1 MYELVGVPE
10 AARELKLNPSRVRSL
25 IADGSLRA
33 DKIAGRWLVHSESV
47 AARQREPM
55 PPGRPMAARNA
66 WAVLLAAS
74 GEPFPEGMDPAVRW
88 RLRQALAHRGLVGVR
103 GRLGR
108 RADVERFW
116 ALPGELRAMHQSKD
130 IVLTGS
136 NAAGVLELPLAAPDA
151 IDAYIRASRLDELV
165 DEYGLDDVDKVG
177 EDNVMLRIVPDEAWM
192 LDERR
197 TAPIA
202 AVALDLSFYPDS
214 RSARVGHDLLKR
226 ADKEARRA

>member
-1 MYELVGVPE
+1 MHELVSVPD
-10 AARELKLNPSRVRSL
+10 AARELQLNPSRVRSL
-25 IADGSLRA
+25 IVDGSLRA
-33 DKIAGRWLVHSESV
+33 DKIAGRWLVHAESV

-55 PPGRPMAARNA
+55 PPGRPMVARNA
-66 WAVLLAAS
+66 WAMLLAAS
-74 GEPFPEGMDPAVRW
+74 GEPFPKGMDPAVRW
-88 RLRQALAHRGLVGVR
+88 RLRQALAHQGLVAVR

-108 RADVERFW
+108 RAEVERFW
-116 ALPGELRAMHQSKD
+116 ALPGELRALHKSKD
-130 IVLTGS
+130 IILTGS
-136 NAAGVLELPLAAPDA
+136 SAAGVLELPLVAPDA

-165 DEYGLDDVDKVG
+165 NEHGLDGVDTVG
-177 EDNVMLRIVPDEAWM
+177 QDNVVLRIVPDEAWM

-226 ADKEARRA
+226 ADREARRA

>member
-1 MYELVGVPE
+1 MRELVSVPE

-25 IADGSLRA
+25 IIDGSLRA

-66 WAVLLAAS
+66 WAMLLTAS
-74 GEPFPEGMDPAVRW
+74 GEPLPEGMDPAVRW
-88 RLRQALAHRGLVGVR
+88 RLRRALAYQGLVAVR

-108 RADVERFW
+108 RAEVERFW
-116 ALPGELRAMHQSKD
+116 ALPGELRAMHKSKD

-136 NAAGVLELPLAAPDA
+136 SAAGVLDLPLAAPDA

-165 DEYGLDDVDKVG
+165 DEYGLDDVEKVG
-177 EDNVMLRIVPDEAWM
+177 EDNVVLRIVSDEAWM

-197 TAPIA
+197 IAPIA

-214 RSARVGHDLLKR
+214 RSARVGNDLLKR
-226 ADKEARRA
+226 ADREARRG

>member
-1 MYELVGVPE
+1 MRELVSVPE
-10 AARELKLNPSRVRSL
+10 AAHELKLNPSRVRSL

-66 WAVLLAAS
+66 WAMLLAAS

-88 RLRQALAHRGLVGVR
+88 RLRQALAHRGLVAVR

-116 ALPGELRAMHQSKD
+116 ALPGELRALHKSKD

-136 NAAGVLELPLAAPDA
+136 SAAGVLELPLAAPDA
-151 IDAYIRASRLDELV
+151 VDAYIRASRLDELV
-165 DEYGLDDVDKVG
+165 EEHGLDEVDEVG
-177 EDNVMLRIVPDEAWM
+177 QDNVVLRIVPDEAWM

-226 ADKEARRA
+226 ADREARRA